1 MMPAMPVDRAALD
14 ETLANARR
22 LLLAARNVAGHW
34 EGELSSSALST
45 ATAVFALHQYREA
58 LTDDATIRATD
69 ATTSRLIRAGLGW
82 LALNQNA
89 DGGWGDTTASLS
101 NISTTML
108 CWGAFV
114 ADPNFA
120 AGSYTATI
128 AAVERWLAAKAGSLE
143 PRVLAEA
150 IVRRYGED
158 HTFSVPILTLSALA
172 GRLGPGDEAWDF
184 VPALPFEVAA
194 VPQRLF
200 KLMKLPVVSYALPA
214 LIAIGQVRHFC
225 RPSTNPI
232 ARAARWATRRRT
244 LKLLGKIQPA
254 GGGFLEATP
263 LTSFVVMSLASAGAV
278 DHPVV
283 KNGVKFLIRSA
294 RADGS
299 WPIDTNLATW
309 VTTLAIN
316 ALAAGPEFR
325 HVLPLVERHAVRDWL
340 LKQQYRTEHP
350 YTLASPGGWAWT
362 DLPGGVPDAD
372 DTPGA
377 LLALRHLKEA
387 DDAEAD
393 DGSQMASLKVR
404 RAVDAS
410 DRLTGAAAAGVGW
423 LLGLQ
428 NADGGIP
435 TFCRGWGKL
444 PFDRSSADLTA
455 HALRGW
461 RAWGGLLPAHLRD
474 RLKVGRKAAVRFLVN
489 VQRPD
494 GSWLPLWFGN
504 QHAPDD
510 ENPTYGTSRVLRAAF
525 SISLT
530 DGRALGWPDAL
541 KRGVAWLLAAQLPEG
556 GWGGGPGAPPSIEET
571 ALAVEALAHVLAR
584 DAEVR
589 ADMSPDD
596 DAWTLFALM
605 DEVVL
610 DEQGEAERVRAAVAG
625 GVGWIIERTARGT
638 TFPPSPVGFYFAKLW
653 YWEAM
658 YPLVWTIGALEAASG
673 TLNASGREH
682 APSRQ

>member
-1 MMPAMPVDRAALD
+1 MMPAMPFDRAVLD
-14 ETLANARR
+14 ETLANARL
-22 LLLAARNVAGHW
+22 LLLAASNAAGHW

-58 LTDDATIRATD
+58 LSDDAAIRATD

-101 NISTTML
+101 NVSTTML

-120 AGSYTATI
+120 AGSYTSTI
-128 AAVERWLAAKAGSLE
+128 AAVERWLAARAGSLE

-150 IVRRYGED
+150 IVERYGED
-158 HTFSVPILTLSALA
+158 HTFSVPILTMSALA
-172 GRLGPGDEAWDF
+172 GRLGPGDEAWDL

-194 VPQRLF
+194 VPRRLF

-225 RPSTNPI
+225 RPSINPV
-232 ARAARWATRRRT
+232 ARAARWATRGRT
-244 LKLLGKIQPA
+244 LRLLRKIQPA

-283 KNGVKFLIRSA
+283 KNGVEFLIRSA
-294 RADGS
+294 RADGG

-316 ALAAGPEFR
+316 ALATGSDFR
-325 HVLPLVERHAVRDWL
+325 HVLPLAERHRVRDWL
-340 LKQQYRTEHP
+340 LKQQYRAEHP
-350 YTLASPGGWAWT
+350 YTLANPGGWAWT

-393 DGSQMASLKVR
+393 DGSQIASLKVR
-404 RAVDAS
+404 QAVEAGDA
-410 DRLTGAAAAGVGW
+410 LTGAAAAGVGW

-455 HALRGW
+455 HTLRAW
-461 RAWGGLLPAHLRD
+461 RAWGGLLPANLRN
-474 RLKVGRKAAVRFLVN
+474 RLNVARQDAVRFLVA

-494 GSWLPLWFGN
+494 GAWLPLWFGN

-510 ENPTYGTSRVLRAAF
+510 QNPTYGTSRVLRAAF

-530 DGRALGWPDAL
+530 DGRELGWPDAL
-541 KRGVAWLLAAQLPEG
+541 RRGIAWLLAAQLPDG
-556 GWGGGPGAPPSIEET
+556 GWGGGPGALPSIEET

-584 DAEVR
+584 NAQVR
-589 ADMSPDD
+589 ADISPDD

-610 DEQGEAERVRAAVAG
+610 DEHGEAEKVRTAVARGVAWLIEHTVG
-625 GVGWIIERTARGT
+625 GTR
-638 TFPPSPVGFYFAKLW
+638 FPPSPVGFYFAKLW
-653 YWEAM
+653 YWETL
-658 YPLVWTIGALEAASG
+658 YPLVWTIGALAAATSV
-673 TLNASGREH
+673 LEPAQRE
-682 APSRQ
+682 R